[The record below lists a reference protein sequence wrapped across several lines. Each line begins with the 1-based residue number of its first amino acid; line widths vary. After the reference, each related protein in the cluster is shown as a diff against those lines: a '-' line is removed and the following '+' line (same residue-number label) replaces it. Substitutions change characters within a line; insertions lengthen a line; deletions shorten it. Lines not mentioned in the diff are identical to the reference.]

1 MEDIVEEPV
10 MDIDSCDAK
19 NPLAVVDYIEDL
31 HAYYRKMEVYRI
43 MKQFHLETHWSFRCS
58 QCNFRTSRDTSKKKN
73 YMFSYAWQLLGS
85 SFELLV
91 QFILIEFPCRTYPIN
106 ISAEFYDML

>member
-31 HAYYRKMEVYRI
+31 HAYYRKMEVYRT
-43 MKQFHLETHWSFRCS
+43 MK
-58 QCNFRTSRDTSKKKN
+58 
-73 YMFSYAWQLLGS
+73 
-85 SFELLV
+85 
-91 QFILIEFPCRTYPIN
+91 PI
-106 ISAEFYDML
+106 F